1 MATEGGGGE
10 NVMLPRGA
18 LCGCCENTSVGRR
31 NGVFGCWSEVG
42 RSRLSSFLRE
52 CPRGS
57 SCGIGWKT

>member
-1 MATEGGGGE
+1 VGGE

-42 RSRLSSFLRE
+42 RSRLSSFLGNALGGRLV
-52 CPRGS
+52 GS
-57 SCGIGWKT
+57 VDCLHHSNL